1 MSVDGWQ
8 LNGTETPIQ
17 NLLNRIYCD
26 ADRLRSWFYSRIGSA
41 GCVQDFIFYSDF
53 IKRMRR
59 QGGFKIFLHDPRN
72 EKILLRSSMTC
83 SKTEN
88 VLWKWHVRV

>member
-1 MSVDGWQ
+1 MLKLSVDGWQ

-41 GCVQDFIFYSDF
+41 GCVQDFIFYSDVHQENEEA
-53 IKRMRR
+53 RWV
-59 QGGFKIFLHDPRN
+59 QDFLA
-72 EKILLRSSMTC
+72 
-83 SKTEN
+83 
-88 VLWKWHVRV
+88 